1 MLAENRAANPKTM
14 SETPKSDDTTHFGY
28 KTVDADDKA
37 DMVRGVFDSVATR
50 YDLMNDLMSGG
61 LHRLWK
67 RHTVAEARVR
77 SGHRVLDLAGGTG
90 DLTKRFSKLVGPD
103 GEVVLSDINEA
114 MLEEGRRRLVDAGVA
129 GNVSIVQADA
139 EKLPFDD
146 QSFDRVAIAF
156 GLRNVTNKDAALRE
170 MHRVLKPGG
179 RMLILEF
186 SKPADFLKPAYDLY
200 SFKVLP
206 TLGRLVASDPDSY
219 QYLAESIRMHPD
231 QETLLD
237 MMKEAGFERCRYQNM
252 TGGIVALHI
261 GHRI

>member
-1 MLAENRAANPKTM
+1 MLAENRAVNPDM
-14 SETPKSDDTTHFGY
+14 SEPNKPDDTTHFGY
-28 KTVDADDKA
+28 KTVDVDDKA
-37 DMVRGVFDSVATR
+37 GMVRDVFDSVAPR

-77 SGHRVLDLAGGTG
+77 PGHRVLDIAGGTG
-90 DLTKRFSKLVGPD
+90 DLTKRFAKLVGDD
-103 GEVVLSDINEA
+103 GEVVLSDINAA
-114 MLEEGRRRLVDAGVA
+114 MLEEGRRRLVDAGVT
-129 GNVSIVQADA
+129 GNVTIVQADA
-139 EKLPFDD
+139 EQLPFDD
-146 QSFDRVAIAF
+146 QSFDRVTIAF
-156 GLRNVTNKDAALRE
+156 GLRNVTNKDAALKE

-179 RMLILEF
+179 RVLILEF

-206 TLGRLVASDPDSY
+206 ALGRMVASDSDSY

-261 GHRI
+261 GHRV

>member
-1 MLAENRAANPKTM
+1 M
-14 SETPKSDDTTHFGY
+14 SETSKSDGKTHFGY
-28 KTVDADDKA
+28 RTVDADDKA

-77 SGHRVLDLAGGTG
+77 PGQRILDLAGGTG
-90 DLTKRFSKLVGPD
+90 DLTKRFAKLVGPG

-114 MLEEGRRRLVDAGVA
+114 MLEEGRRRLVDAGIA
-129 GNVSIVQADA
+129 GNVTIVQADA
-139 EKLPFDD
+139 ERLPFDD
-146 QSFDRVAIAF
+146 RSFDRAAIAF
-156 GLRNVTNKDAALRE
+156 GLRNVTDKDAALRE

-186 SKPADFLKPAYDLY
+186 SKPVDFLKPAYDLY
-200 SFKVLP
+200 SFRVLP
-206 TLGRLVASDPDSY
+206 TLGRIVASDPDSY
-219 QYLAESIRMHPD
+219 RYLAESIRMHPD

-237 MMKEAGFERCRYQNM
+237 MMKEAGFERCRYQNL
-252 TGGIVALHI
+252 TGGIVALHV

>member
-1 MLAENRAANPKTM
+1 M

-219 QYLAESIRMHPD
+219 QY
-231 QETLLD
+231 
-237 MMKEAGFERCRYQNM
+237 
-252 TGGIVALHI
+252 
-261 GHRI
+261 